1 MLNKVKLAAKV
12 AWFKVSNQY
21 ADSSK
26 DYDKASDDYDSFFSS
41 IMGQHSLG
49 LLNKMDIQPGQHVL
63 ELACGTGFITEEV
76 ANRLNGVGTI
86 STVDQSAG
94 MLNVARGKISKYSGL
109 EVNMHQGDMVEFL
122 KQIPSSSIDT
132 VVCGWAICY
141 TNPTIFLKEIHRVLK
156 PNGQVGIIETRCD
169 SEEILMKAFDQVLN
183 NHPEYLQRY
192 ISINLPIDSLVL
204 QKWFTKGS
212 LNTIDRWEGEQILPC
227 ETAEEAMEWVFRSGA
242 AAGFLDVLDRDKEEE
257 ILQKITD
264 QINVF
269 IQQGN
274 EFKLSHTFV
283 AGIASKGSG
292 V

>member
-1 MLNKVKLAAKV
+1 MLNKVKLAARV

-41 IMGQHSLG
+41 TMGIHSLG
-49 LLNKMDIQPGQHVL
+49 LLNKMNIQPGQHVL
-63 ELACGTGFITEEV
+63 ELACGTGFITAEV
-76 ANRLNGVGTI
+76 ANRLNGEGTI

-94 MLNVARGKISKYSGL
+94 MLDVARKKISKYSGL
-109 EVNMHQGDMVEFL
+109 KFTMHQGDMVEFL

-141 TNPTIFLKEIHRVLK
+141 TNPAIFLKEVHRVLK
-156 PNGQVGIIETRCD
+156 SNGQVGIIETRCD
-169 SEEILMKAFDQVLN
+169 SEEILMKAFERVLSN
-183 NHPEYLQRY
+183 DPTYLKRY
-192 ISINLPIDSLVL
+192 ISINLPPNSLTL
-204 QKWFTKGS
+204 QKWFNKGN

-227 ETAEEAMEWVFRSGA
+227 KDAEDAMEWVFRSGA
-242 AAGFLDVLDRDKEEE
+242 AAGFLDVLDRDREEE
-257 ILQKITD
+257 ILHKIKE
-264 QINVF
+264 QINLL

-283 AGIASKGSG
+283 AGVASKGSSI
-292 V
+292 